1 MKGSTEKDRNAL
13 QKNKNKNKNKD
24 KNNANAI
31 INIQSITK

>member
-31 INIQSITK
+31 INIQSIAK

>member
-13 QKNKNKNKNKD
+13 QKNKNKNKD